1 MIKMTLRNKSLI
13 IIGLTLLCLILF
25 FYSVSST
32 IMTGNLNQIEQNQA
46 IKNVDSAEMSI
57 SDDIS
62 SLNGIVGD
70 WAAWDETYEFIDDS
84 NPKYIETN
92 LPDTTFVEIRLN
104 LVLFINSSGNTVF
117 GKAYDIQNK
126 TELPIPGSFQ
136 NISPGNILLQ
146 HSDENSSIKGIILLP
161 EGPMMVASRPIL
173 DTERKKPIRGSLIWG
188 RYLNDKEIARISKN
202 DQILLAVNRLDNG
215 YEPDNFTVIRSMFS
229 DENPSV
235 SMPLNE
241 DSIAGYTIIEDIY
254 GTPTLLLEVIM
265 PRDIYKQSKLS
276 ERYLFISLIIIGIIP
291 WGVSLLLLEKFVL
304 SRLYH
309 LSSDVIRIGES
320 RVLSERVT
328 MQGQDELSSLESAIN
343 KMLEALERSQEEQ
356 SLAEEELRN
365 HRDHLEQLV
374 AERTYESNRSSEQLK
389 ISEEKYRSLV
399 ESPEADI
406 YMVDRDCRY
415 LFINNR
421 QLKRL
426 GIDDYRDRKY
436 NEFHSQEESNRFKE
450 YINNV
455 FETGEPRQVE
465 YESNGTWI
473 NLALSPVKNEKGI
486 VSAIAIVSSDITL
499 RKRAEELRLENERLE
514 IASKTK
520 SEFLASM
527 SHELRTPLNAII
539 GFSEIMITG
548 IGGNLN
554 EAQKGYVKD
563 IHNAGR
569 HLLVII
575 DDILDLS
582 KVEAGKMELVIE
594 KFSVHE
600 LLEETITLIKNK
612 AIKHNINII
621 RDIDSQLEFMEGDK
635 QKIKQVLFNLLSN
648 AVKFSKEDGGTITM
662 SVKKMDDTVMFSVSD
677 TGIGIEKKNLDKLFK
692 EFQQLNS
699 GITRKYGGTGL
710 GLAISKKLVELHGGK
725 ISVKS
730 IYGEGSTF
738 TFSIPIQQVVN

>member
-1 MIKMTLRNKSLI
+1 
-13 IIGLTLLCLILF
+13 
-25 FYSVSST
+25 
-32 IMTGNLNQIEQNQA
+32 
-46 IKNVDSAEMSI
+46 MSI

-202 DQILLAVNRLDNG
+202 DHILLAMNRLDNG

-254 GTPTLLLEVIM
+254 GTPALLLEVIM

-276 ERYLFISLIIIGIIP
+276 ERYLFISLIILGIILG
-291 WGVSLLLLEKFVL
+291 GVSLLLLEKFVL

-328 MQGQDELSSLESAIN
+328 MQGQDELSNLESAIN

-374 AERTYESNRSSEQLK
+374 VDRTYELNRSSEQLK

-563 IHNAGR
+563 IHNAGQ

-612 AIKHNINII
+612 AMKHNINII
-621 RDIDSQLEFMEGDK
+621 RDIDSQLELIEGDK

-648 AVKFSKEDGGTITM
+648 AMKFIKEDGGTITM

-677 TGIGIEKKNLDKLFK
+677 TGIGIEKKNMDKLFK